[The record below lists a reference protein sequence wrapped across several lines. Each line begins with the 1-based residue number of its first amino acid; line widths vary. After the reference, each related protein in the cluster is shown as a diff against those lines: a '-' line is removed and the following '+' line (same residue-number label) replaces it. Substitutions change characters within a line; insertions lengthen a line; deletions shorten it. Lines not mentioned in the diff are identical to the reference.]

1 MVEERNIK
9 IIHLQVIF
17 KGIKLQ
23 PLFKEEEKSVVLNIF
38 AQES

>member
-9 IIHLQVIF
+9 IIHIQVIF

-23 PLFKEEEKSVVLNIF
+23 PLFREEEKSLVLNNF
-38 AQES
+38 AQ